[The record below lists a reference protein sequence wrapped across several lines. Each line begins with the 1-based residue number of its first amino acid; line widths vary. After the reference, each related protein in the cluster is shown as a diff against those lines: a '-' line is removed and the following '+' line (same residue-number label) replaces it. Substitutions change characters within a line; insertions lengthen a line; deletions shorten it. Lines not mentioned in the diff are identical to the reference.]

1 MLSSY
6 QFDPSVAVRLPV
18 QSENDAK
25 ALLQLVKVSDVQR
38 ASIEQFIASGF
49 AKAYQADVHSFMPN
63 LLGVSRSG
71 EWQAVLGLRCA
82 ATPTAQGSVKTHLFI
97 EHYLP
102 AAVEQVLAEQ
112 GIHAERSQLIEIGHL
127 YAINKQSLLQLFVLM
142 AYALDQL
149 NYRYLLCAATTQVR
163 SILSR
168 HGIELTELGEAKAE
182 ALGEDAA
189 SWGSY
194 YDTNPKVCV
203 MDLAAVT
210 GLIHSDE
217 KLTALAHQHWPQLHQ
232 LVARLPEGDC

>member
-6 QFDPSVAVRLPV
+6 QFDQSVAVRLPA
-18 QSENDAK
+18 QSDADTK
-25 ALLQLVKVSDVQR
+25 ALLQLVKCSDIQR
-38 ASIEQFIASGF
+38 TSIEQFIASGF
-49 AKAYQADVHSFMPN
+49 AKAYQADVHKFMPN
-63 LLGVSRSG
+63 LLGVSRAG

-82 ATPTAQGSVKTHLFI
+82 AAGAAHTDLFI
-97 EHYLP
+97 EQYLP
-102 AAVEQVLAEQ
+102 APVEQLLATYGMQ
-112 GIHAERSQLIEIGHL
+112 AERSQLIEIGHL
-127 YAINKQSLLQLFVLM
+127 YASNRQSLLQLFVLM

-182 ALGEDAA
+182 ALGKDAA
-189 SWGSY
+189 NWGSY

-210 GLIHSDE
+210 RLIHSDE
-217 KLTALAHQHWPQLHQ
+217 RLTALAHQHWPQLHQ

>member
-6 QFDPSVAVRLPV
+6 QFDPSVVVRLPV
-18 QSENDAK
+18 QSDTDSK
-25 ALLQLVKVSDVQR
+25 ALLQLVKASDLQR
-38 ASIEQFIASGF
+38 SSIEQFIASGF
-49 AKAYQADVHSFMPN
+49 AKAYQADVQSFMPN

-71 EWQAVLGLRCA
+71 EWQAVLGLRSA
-82 ATPTAQGSVKTHLFI
+82 ADNSLFI
-97 EHYLP
+97 EQYLSAP
-102 AAVEQVLAEQ
+102 VEQVLGQHGMDAK
-112 GIHAERSQLIEIGHL
+112 RSQLIEIGHL
-127 YAINKQSLLQLFVLM
+127 YAINRQSLLQLFVLM
-142 AYALDQL
+142 VYALDQL

-194 YDTNPKVCV
+194 YETSPKVCL

>member
-6 QFDPSVAVRLPV
+6 QFDQSVAVRLPA
-18 QSENDAK
+18 QSDADTK
-25 ALLQLVKVSDVQR
+25 ALLQLVKSSDIQR

-63 LLGVSRSG
+63 LLGVSRAG
-71 EWQAVLGLRCA
+71 DWQAVLGLRCA
-82 ATPTAQGSVKTHLFI
+82 AHTGLFI

-102 AAVEQVLAEQ
+102 APVEQLLATY
-112 GIHAERSQLIEIGHL
+112 GIQAERSQLIEIGHL
-127 YAINKQSLLQLFVLM
+127 YAINRQSLLQLFVLM

-163 SILSR
+163 GILSR

-182 ALGEDAA
+182 ALGKDAA

-210 GLIHSDE
+210 HLIHSDE

>member
-6 QFDPSVAVRLPV
+6 QFDQSVAVRLPT
-18 QSENDAK
+18 QSEADTK
-25 ALLQLVKVSDVQR
+25 ALLQLVKSSDTQR
-38 ASIEQFIASGF
+38 ASIEQFIATGF
-49 AKAYQADVHSFMPN
+49 AKAYQANVHSFMPN
-63 LLGVSRSG
+63 LLGVSRAG
-71 EWQAVLGLRCA
+71 EWQAVLGLRSA
-82 ATPTAQGSVKTHLFI
+82 ATSSAKAKLFI

-102 AAVEQVLAEQ
+102 APVEQLLATY
-112 GIHAERSQLIEIGHL
+112 GMHAERSQLIEIGHL
-127 YAINKQSLLQLFVLM
+127 YASNRQSLLQLFVLM

-163 SILSR
+163 GILSR

-182 ALGEDAA
+182 ALGKEAA

-210 GLIHSDE
+210 RLIHSDE

>member
-6 QFDPSVAVRLPV
+6 QFDQSVAVRLPA
-18 QSENDAK
+18 QSDADTK
-25 ALLQLVKVSDVQR
+25 ALLQLVKSSDMQR

-49 AKAYQADVHSFMPN
+49 AKAYQADVHKFMPN
-63 LLGVSRSG
+63 LLGVSRAG
-71 EWQAVLGLRCA
+71 EWQAVLGLRSA
-82 ATPTAQGSVKTHLFI
+82 AYAQLFI

-102 AAVEQVLAEQ
+102 APVEQLLATYGMQ
-112 GIHAERSQLIEIGHL
+112 AERSQLIEIGHL
-127 YAINKQSLLQLFVLM
+127 YASNRQSLLQLFVLM

-163 SILSR
+163 GILSR

-182 ALGEDAA
+182 ALGKDAA
-189 SWGSY
+189 NWGSY

-210 GLIHSDE
+210 RLIHSDE

-232 LVARLPEGDC
+232 LVARLPLGDC

>member
-6 QFDPSVAVRLPV
+6 QFDPSVAVKVSVP
-18 QSENDAK
+18 DTK
-25 ALLQLVKVSDVQR
+25 AQLQLVTASDMQR

-63 LLGVSRSG
+63 LFGVSRAG

-82 ATPTAQGSVKTHLFI
+82 AQTHLFI
-97 EHYLP
+97 EHYLSAP
-102 AAVEQVLAEQ
+102 VEQLLATY

-127 YAINKQSLLQLFVLM
+127 YAINRQSLLQLFVLM

-163 SILSR
+163 AILSR

-182 ALGEDAA
+182 ALGKDAA
-189 SWGSY
+189 SWGCY

-210 GLIHSDE
+210 RLIHSDE
-217 KLTALAHQHWPQLHQ
+217 KLTVLAHQHWPQLHQ
-232 LVARLPEGDC
+232 LVARLPEGGC

>member
-6 QFDPSVAVRLPV
+6 QFDPSVAVTVSVP
-18 QSENDAK
+18 DTK
-25 ALLQLVKVSDVQR
+25 AQLQLVKASDMQR
-38 ASIEQFIASGF
+38 VSIEQFIASGF
-49 AKAYQADVHSFMPN
+49 AKAYQADVHKFMPN
-63 LLGVSRSG
+63 LLGVSRAG

-82 ATPTAQGSVKTHLFI
+82 AQTDLFI

-102 AAVEQVLAEQ
+102 APVEQLLATYGMQ
-112 GIHAERSQLIEIGHL
+112 AERSQLIEIGHL
-127 YAINKQSLLQLFVLM
+127 YASNRQSLLQLFVLM

-149 NYRYLLCAATTQVR
+149 NYRYLLCAATSVVR
-163 SILSR
+163 GILSR

-182 ALGEDAA
+182 ALGEEAA

-210 GLIHSDE
+210 RLIHSDE

-232 LVARLPEGDC
+232 LVARLPQGDC

>member
-6 QFDPSVAVRLPV
+6 QFDQSVAVRLPM
-18 QSENDAK
+18 QSEADTK
-25 ALLQLVKVSDVQR
+25 ALLQLVKSSDIQR

-63 LLGVSRSG
+63 LLGVSRAG

-82 ATPTAQGSVKTHLFI
+82 ATGAAHTHLFI

-102 AAVEQVLAEQ
+102 VPVEQLLATY
-112 GIHAERSQLIEIGHL
+112 GMNAERSQLIEIGHL
-127 YAINKQSLLQLFVLM
+127 YASNRQSLLQLFVLM

-163 SILSR
+163 GILSR

-182 ALGEDAA
+182 ALGKDAA

-210 GLIHSDE
+210 RLIHSDE

-232 LVARLPEGDC
+232 LVARLPQGDC

>member
-6 QFDPSVAVRLPV
+6 QFDQSVAVRLPE
-18 QSENDAK
+18 QSEADGK
-25 ALLQLVKVSDVQR
+25 ALLQLVKTSDAQR
-38 ASIEQFIASGF
+38 ASIEQFIAAGF
-49 AKAYQADVHSFMPN
+49 AKAYQANVHKFMPD
-63 LLGVSRSG
+63 LLGVSRAG

-82 ATPTAQGSVKTHLFI
+82 AHTNLFI

-102 AAVEQVLAEQ
+102 APVDQLMATYGMQA
-112 GIHAERSQLIEIGHL
+112 GRSQLIEIGHL
-127 YAINKQSLLQLFVLM
+127 YAVNRQSLLQLFVLM

-163 SILSR
+163 GILSR

-182 ALGEDAA
+182 ALGEEAT

-194 YDTNPKVCV
+194 YDTHPKVCL

-210 GLIHSDE
+210 RLIHNDA